1 MNCRTILKTLNIMDF
16 KKIVSK
22 AIATSFIFPLALLTV
37 LGASFTTADGTVTVE
52 ITNLKNS
59 KGYVLMS
66 LYNNAEYFPEDGE
79 KAIAKG
85 KAVITDGKATI
96 TFKNVPYGKYA
107 GAFLH
112 DENNNLKMD
121 FNIVGIPKEGYGFT
135 NNAKGTM
142 GPPSFEKA
150 AFEFNSPQ
158 KKITIKASYF

>member
-1 MNCRTILKTLNIMDF
+1 MNCITSLRIPHIMNI
-16 KKIVSK
+16 KKKMKIIITK
-22 AIATSFIFPLALLTV
+22 GLIIPLALLMA
-37 LGASFTTADGTVTVE
+37 LFASFTTADGTVTVE

-135 NNAKGTM
+135 NNAKVTM